1 MKISEKIDTKNKM
14 EQQLDANLGA
24 STIGSIST
32 EISNI
37 NS

>member
-1 MKISEKIDTKNKM
+1 MKISEKIDIKNKM
-14 EQQLDANLGA
+14 ELQVDANLGA

-32 EISNI
+32 EIANI